1 MATKYVSSIF
11 LNSSF
16 LNSIFLWFLVIVSFL
31 SILLCELLSG
41 ENFKRCILNFILL
54 FDVCR

>member
-11 LNSSF
+11 LNSSLF
-16 LNSIFLWFLVIVSFL
+16 NSIFLWFLVIVSFL
-31 SILLCELLSG
+31 SILLCELLSC